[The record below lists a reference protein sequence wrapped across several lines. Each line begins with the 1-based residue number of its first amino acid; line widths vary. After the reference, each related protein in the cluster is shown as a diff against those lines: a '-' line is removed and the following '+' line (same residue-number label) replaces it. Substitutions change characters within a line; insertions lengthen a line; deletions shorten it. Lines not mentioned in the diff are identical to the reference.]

1 MRRADSLEKNP
12 EAGKNWGQEE
22 KGMTEDEM
30 VGWHHWFNDMGLERL
45 QQLVM
50 DTGAWNAM
58 VHGVTKN
65 QTWLSEWTELSVIS
79 FPFFFKTT
87 VFWNIRGCIF
97 LLFLAMLHGTWD
109 LSSPSRNG
117 TWTPALERWSLNHW
131 TAGWC
136 MCAQLNIW
144 TAVINILGLDNDGP
158 ESFTR
163 CFVQPN
169 YCCFTRCYA
178 SSTKSV
184 KV

>member
-30 VGWHHWFNDMGLERL
+30 VGWHHGFNDMGLERL

-87 VFWNIRGCIF
+87 VF
-97 LLFLAMLHGTWD
+97 
-109 LSSPSRNG
+109 
-117 TWTPALERWSLNHW
+117 
-131 TAGWC
+131 
-136 MCAQLNIW
+136 
-144 TAVINILGLDNDGP
+144 
-158 ESFTR
+158 
-163 CFVQPN
+163 
-169 YCCFTRCYA
+169 
-178 SSTKSV
+178 
-184 KV
+184 